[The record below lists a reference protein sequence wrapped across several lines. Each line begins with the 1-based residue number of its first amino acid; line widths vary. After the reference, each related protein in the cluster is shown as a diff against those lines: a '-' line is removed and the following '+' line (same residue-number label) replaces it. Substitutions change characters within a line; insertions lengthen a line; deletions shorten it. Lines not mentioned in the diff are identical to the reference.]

1 MANVLKI
8 KHDTRTIVMDRA
20 FAKASSIVGSE
31 EYILLQGARRD
42 YPCYTVITRTIK
54 RNSNKEC
61 YRGLTYAYM
70 EDYIKTHENAES
82 HLAEY
87 KELRLLAKCHSI
99 RYPTIKKWFLETYQE
114 VAKYGMVKETGQTA
128 GVLSLHESAA

>member
-42 YPCYTVITRTIK
+42 YPCYVVTTRTIK
-54 RNSNKEC
+54 RNANKEC

-70 EDYIKTHENAES
+70 ENYIQTHPEAET
-82 HLAEY
+82 HMAEY
-87 KELRLLAKCHSI
+87 SELRLLAECHSI

-114 VAKYGMVKETGQTA
+114 IARYGMEKEPATATGILPLQENVA
-128 GVLSLHESAA
+128 